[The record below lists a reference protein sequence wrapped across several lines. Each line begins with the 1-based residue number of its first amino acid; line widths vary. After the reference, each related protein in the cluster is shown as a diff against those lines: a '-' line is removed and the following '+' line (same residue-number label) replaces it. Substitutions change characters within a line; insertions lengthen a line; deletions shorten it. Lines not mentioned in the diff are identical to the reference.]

1 MGNNHFD
8 YDGSLLLRLI
18 QIDIGYWNEITIKC
32 GGTRECN
39 LDSRIFDKIWMMDNY
54 CQIIDIAYA
63 NMRDSYFRYL
73 RHDTILRLFASSE
86 KNKPLITERKE
97 SWIREH
103 IEKYAYDEAKIK
115 DIFDVIATV
124 FSGKRLEYIKEFLEK
139 NSNFDMFTKISLFP
153 SSRSWSGSEVPLI
166 EKDIDFLQKLAEEI
180 SGVDYLEHKLYL
192 KECISDKKKYK
203 QKVLKREYMEN
214 FAYV

>member
-1 MGNNHFD
+1 M
-8 YDGSLLLRLI
+8 
-18 QIDIGYWNEITIKC
+18 
-32 GGTRECN
+32 
-39 LDSRIFDKIWMMDNY
+39 
-54 CQIIDIAYA
+54 
-63 NMRDSYFRYL
+63 
-73 RHDTILRLFASSE
+73 
-86 KNKPLITERKE
+86 ERKE

-103 IEKYAYDEAKIK
+103 IDKHAYDEAKIK

-124 FSGKRLEYIKEFLEK
+124 FPGKRLEYIKEFLEK

-166 EKDIDFLQKLAEEI
+166 EKDIEFLQKLADEI

-192 KECISDKKKYK
+192 KEWISDKKQYK

-214 FAYV
+214 FEFI